1 MQLVSWMP
9 SHFRTVAEESPR
21 QFSCESFDT
30 EKSCLHCIGP
40 REMGAGSQ
48 EGVLGEGGCLEQNQP
63 NETLSPDIKEVA

>member
-1 MQLVSWMP
+1 MP
-9 SHFRTVAEESPR
+9 SHFKTVAEESPR
-21 QFSCESFDT
+21 RFSFESFDT

-48 EGVLGEGGCLEQNQP
+48 GGVLRGRGYLEQNQP